1 MIGPRQSLEPEEPK
15 NKQKQKEVTMKKN
28 NIPDLRFP
36 QFNEPWTVKKLGKV
50 CESSQL
56 GGNYENDLT
65 PNDYPLIKMG
75 NMARGF
81 IDLSKLEYV
90 SNGTPS
96 SNDKLFYGDF
106 LFNTRN
112 TLDLVGKVCIWR
124 EELNNAY
131 FNSNIMRIK
140 FSDSNSFFMNYCFN
154 TQRYLSLL
162 KSIATG
168 TTSVAAIYNKDLFSL
183 PISLPSLPE
192 QQKIADFLSGVDEK
206 IGQLERRLALEE
218 QYKKGMMQ
226 RLFDQ
231 EIRFKDEN
239 GNEFPDWEEKK
250 LGEVCERIK
259 DGTHGSHKEV
269 SKGKY
274 LLSAKDI
281 KNGRVICSSDS
292 RIISE
297 EDFNSIHK
305 NYKIEN
311 GDVLLTLVGTIGQS
325 AIVQNYNE
333 NYTFQRSVGIL
344 KVNKTIFNKYLFQL
358 ISSSSFQSKLV
369 SHSNSSAQAGV
380 YLKTL
385 SSLPISLP
393 TLPEQQKM
401 ADFLSSLDDKIGQ
414 TKAELDKARDWKR
427 GLMQRMFV

>member
-1 MIGPRQSLEPEEPK
+1 
-15 NKQKQKEVTMKKN
+15 MKKN

-250 LGEVCERIK
+250 LGEIGEKSTEKNIDSRYDLV
-259 DGTHGSHKEV
+259 
-269 SKGKY
+269 
-274 LLSAKDI
+274 LSNTANYGLIPQRDYFDKDI
-281 KNGRVICSSDS
+281 ANSNNISGYYIVKENDFVYNPRLSSNAEVGAMNVNKTGVTGVVS
-292 RIISE
+292 PLYTVFRIISRNISIDYL
-297 EDFNSIHK
+297 DFYFKTKVWHPYMRSIA
-305 NYKIEN
+305 NYGVRDDRMNIK
-311 GDVLLTLVGTIGQS
+311 DKDFFSLT
-325 AIVQNYNE
+325 
-333 NYTFQRSVGIL
+333 
-344 KVNKTIFNKYLFQL
+344 
-358 ISSSSFQSKLV
+358 
-369 SHSNSSAQAGV
+369 
-380 YLKTL
+380 
-385 SSLPISLP
+385 ISLP
-393 TLPEQQKM
+393 SLREQQKI

-414 TKAELDKARDWKR
+414 TKAELEKARDWKR

>member
-1 MIGPRQSLEPEEPK
+1 
-15 NKQKQKEVTMKKN
+15 MKKN

-36 QFNEPWTVKKLGKV
+36 QFNEPWTVKKLGEV

-250 LGEVCERIK
+250 LGEVCEINLRKIK
-259 DGTHGSHKEV
+259 KPENPYIRLGLRSHNKGTFHELVENPNSV
-269 SKGKY
+269 MMDY
-274 LLSAKDI
+274 LYQVRENDLIVNITFAWEHAIAIASAKDD
-281 KNGRVICSSDS
+281 G
-292 RIISE
+292 
-297 EDFNSIHK
+297 
-305 NYKIEN
+305 
-311 GDVLLTLVGTIGQS
+311 L
-325 AIVQNYNE
+325 
-333 NYTFQRSVGIL
+333 
-344 KVNKTIFNKYLFQL
+344 
-358 ISSSSFQSKLV
+358 LV
-369 SHSNSSAQAGV
+369 SHRFPTYNILQNCLPVFLKYKISTKRFKQELISISPGGAGRNRV
-380 YLKTL
+380 MSKLRFL
-385 SSLPISLP
+385 LIPISLP
-393 TLPEQQKM
+393 SLPEQQKI

-414 TKAELDKARDWKR
+414 TKAELEKARDWKR